1 MALVLIMLGVLLQW
15 PTLLTI
21 LMVPVLVYMYIRL
34 ARRGQQVM
42 HPEFG
47 RAYERYAASTPGF
60 IPKIRALL
68 GRWTSG

>member
-1 MALVLIMLGVLLQW
+1 MTLVLIMLGFLLQW
-15 PTLLTI
+15 STLLTI
-21 LMVPVLVYMYIRL
+21 LMVPVLAYMYIRL
-34 ARRGQQVM
+34 ARRRQQVM

-47 RAYERYAASTPGF
+47 MAYERYAASTPEF